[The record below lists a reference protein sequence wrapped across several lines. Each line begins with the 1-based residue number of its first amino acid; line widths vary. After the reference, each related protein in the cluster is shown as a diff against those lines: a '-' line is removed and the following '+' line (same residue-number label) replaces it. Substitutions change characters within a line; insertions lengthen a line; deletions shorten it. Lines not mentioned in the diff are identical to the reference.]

1 MAKLTHFAEE
11 NSCYFLTSTTYER
24 KPFFKIDKYAQI
36 LCNIIYNLRNR
47 QKMSLLGF
55 VVMAEHFHLLIVPSS
70 EVRISWIM
78 QEIKKGSPR
87 LMNRDRFSGI
97 QGRARRSDV
106 EFNEIR
112 YSGSSLTP
120 NKVWMDEYYDY
131 VIRNEKD
138 MIKHLEYI
146 FNNPVKRGLVESPEK
161 YAWSSANSN
170 FENDLER
177 ITSGS
182 GTSPITI

>member
-1 MAKLTHFAEE
+1 
-11 NSCYFLTSTTYER
+11 
-24 KPFFKIDKYAQI
+24 
-36 LCNIIYNLRNR
+36 
-47 QKMSLLGF
+47 
-55 VVMAEHFHLLIVPSS
+55 
-70 EVRISWIM
+70 
-78 QEIKKGSPR
+78 
-87 LMNRDRFSGI
+87 MNRDRFSGI